1 MIFFLASLQNCSF
14 REAEKIF
21 KLYSEGNLK
30 DQQVSGSKKGINSVL
45 DLKASSF
52 KSFRGLDPPT
62 VYQLLS
68 DLSQKKYSLKEIL
81 AHCNDIKAVQK
92 VQTSFLKVT
101 NYESWEEASTK
112 YPHYTT
118 SEKWTIFVTRVFVL
132 FTCYVRVW

>member
-1 MIFFLASLQNCSF
+1 MA
-14 REAEKIF
+14 
-21 KLYSEGNLK
+21 
-30 DQQVSGSKKGINSVL
+30 
-45 DLKASSF
+45 
-52 KSFRGLDPPT
+52 T

-118 SEKWTIFVTRVFVL
+118 SEKLEPFKKLDFSKSKIPDKFLQFCQLAKHASSNPTALDGSRLQEHDNYFLLHHQDVIGIMEV
-132 FTCYVRVW
+132 